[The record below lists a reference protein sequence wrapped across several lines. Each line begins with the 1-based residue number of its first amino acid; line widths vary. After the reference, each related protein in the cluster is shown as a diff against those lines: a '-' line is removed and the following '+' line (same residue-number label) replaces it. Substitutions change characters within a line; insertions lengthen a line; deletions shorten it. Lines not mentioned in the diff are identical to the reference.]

1 MFQRPLLLTAALVLA
16 AACSDQPTSHLSR
29 INADILDGATGG
41 NPHFFFLPPMV
52 ANPGSGTANDASL
65 SPEVQICQW
74 DGASCVLI
82 LANYT
87 TDLTTTW
94 TTQPGNSETVRLS
107 DAHFIVNW
115 HTENFVLDPA
125 STYRVCVKLDG
136 VELGFADVDLAGSGR
151 ELRVVAD
158 GFIGV
163 LDGRTLPIVFR
174 IEPGALDAGGGNCGG
189 VPV

>member
-1 MFQRPLLLTAALVLA
+1 MLTAALVLA
-16 AACSDQPTSHLSR
+16 AACSDQPTSQLSR
-29 INADILDGATGG
+29 INADILDGASGG

-52 ANPGSGTANDASL
+52 SNPGSGTANDATL

-74 DGASCVLI
+74 DGASCVFI

-87 TDLTTTW
+87 TNLATTT

-115 HTENFVLDPA
+115 HTEDFPLDPA
-125 STYRVCVKLDG
+125 LTYRVCVKVNG
-136 VELGFADVDLAGSGR
+136 TELGFADVDVAASGR
-151 ELRVVAD
+151 ELHLTAAGYVA
-158 GFIGV
+158 V

-174 IEPGALDAGGGNCGG
+174 IEQGALDAGGGNCGG